1 MIVVQVIMRDAM
13 RTQRPRI
20 FLERLKV
27 TGALMIALGIPMLLF
42 LGLSVLPVFVRGNQD
57 LYDAIEQRDLHRVQ
71 GLLRQGAD
79 ANSTSRGFQILSA
92 RDQDRR
98 RRFDEPPLIRAIQL
112 DHPEIAAALLNKG
125 ADVNARDAAGTPA
138 LMLAVQQGQ
147 PDLVKLLLDGG
158 ADVHATDRRGN
169 TVLRYDANAERRG
182 PVLRPDIRELLL
194 KAGARE

>member
-1 MIVVQVIMRDAM
+1 MRP
-13 RTQRPRI
+13 QRPRI
-20 FLERLKV
+20 FIERLKV
-27 TGALMIALGIPMLLF
+27 TGALVIALGIPMLLF

-79 ANSTSRGFQILSA
+79 ANSTWRGLQILSA

-98 RRFDEPPLIRAIQL
+98 RRFDEPPLIRAL
-112 DHPEIAAALLNKG
+112 HLRHPEIAAALIDKG

-138 LMLAVQQGQ
+138 LMLAAPQGQ